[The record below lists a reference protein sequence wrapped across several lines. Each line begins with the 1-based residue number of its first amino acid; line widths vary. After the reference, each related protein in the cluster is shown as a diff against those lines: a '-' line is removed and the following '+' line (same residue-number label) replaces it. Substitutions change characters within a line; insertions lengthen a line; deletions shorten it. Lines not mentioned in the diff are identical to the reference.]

1 MKSSL
6 LVLIALALTL
16 LVNCSPL
23 RQVVTQL
30 DALTPQADAMLTIV
44 EEQYAKELR
53 AADNPE
59 TVKRKYDRIFES
71 YRAFRASWQ
80 AAREALAFASSL
92 DNAGANAG
100 AEIEAAIKAL
110 KAACDAFTVFAALE
124 KADPRGPPTLC
135 LVN

>member
-80 AAREALAFASSL
+80 AAREALAFASISRAL
-92 DNAGANAG
+92 ASSSARVASATMSVSARFTNDNHPFPLLNCRSVMIVVVVVSA
-100 AEIEAAIKAL
+100 
-110 KAACDAFTVFAALE
+110 
-124 KADPRGPPTLC
+124 
-135 LVN
+135 